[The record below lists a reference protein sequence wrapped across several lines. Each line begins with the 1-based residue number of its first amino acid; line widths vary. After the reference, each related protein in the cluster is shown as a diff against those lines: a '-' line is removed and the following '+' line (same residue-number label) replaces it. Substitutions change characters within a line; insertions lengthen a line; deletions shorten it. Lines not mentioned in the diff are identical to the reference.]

1 MPGCMTKVRPLP
13 WTRSISFGAFA
24 IEFPMQPKNEV
35 PASRLGQ
42 GAVHCLAIDL
52 GLNAEMGSRFDLEI
66 VAFPLLLIEL
76 AGQARSIS

>member
-1 MPGCMTKVRPLP
+1 
-13 WTRSISFGAFA
+13 
-24 IEFPMQPKNEV
+24 MQPKNEV